1 MSEYNEYIMEYRDR
15 FNIAKNIYHSFP
27 SMREEILKTFF
38 DKISE
43 CACDVGDVIIDYDN
57 RSKAKDEG
65 WTDANNIKSVL
76 KFDDK
81 YLAVC
86 VGNNLYCRRNK
97 SDSDDDKNIE
107 EWSYITKEW
116 FKRKDVSKISKTT
129 KVAIN
134 CKTLTDDNNYI
145 VEWYYKDKDEK
156 KQAIENLVENLKRY
170 AKHEF

>member
-1 MSEYNEYIMEYRDR
+1 
-15 FNIAKNIYHSFP
+15 
-27 SMREEILKTFF
+27 MREEILKTFF

-43 CACDVGDVIIDYDN
+43 CAGDVIIGYDN
-57 RSKAKDEG
+57 RSKVKDEG
-65 WTDANNIKSVL
+65 WTDANNIKSIL

-86 VGNNLYCRRNK
+86 VGKYLYCRRKK

-116 FKRKDVSKISKTT
+116 FIPKDDLKISVDTNA
-129 KVAIN
+129 VID
-134 CKTLTDDNNYI
+134 CYHLPDSDNYI
-145 VEWYYKDKDEK
+145 VEWYYKDEDEK
-156 KQAIENLVENLKRY
+156 KQAIDNLVKNLGRY